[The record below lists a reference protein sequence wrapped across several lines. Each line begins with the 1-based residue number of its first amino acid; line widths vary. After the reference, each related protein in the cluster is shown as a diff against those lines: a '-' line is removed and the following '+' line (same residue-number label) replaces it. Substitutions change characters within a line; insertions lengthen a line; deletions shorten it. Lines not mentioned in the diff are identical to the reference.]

1 MGHITLVAEKDL
13 DVRFAGEIVIYEG
26 LLYEVSNVRIFQE
39 KREESCNFVSTTI
52 KYDLVEVTE
61 EGEEVGNPMIVGVLH
76 DKVQAI

>member
-13 DVRFAGEIVIYEG
+13 DVRSAGEIVIYEG
-26 LLYEVSNVRIFQE
+26 LLHEVSNVRIYQE
-39 KREESCNFVSTTI
+39 KREESSYFVSTTI